1 MTTISFDNSSGFT
14 ARVTPI
20 RRAQHAPKAQAAPKL
35 RITKRGRAVLLVLVA
50 LPLVVAA
57 FLFATNGGGATATL
71 EGSNVPFQF
80 VTVEPG
86 ESLWQVAETI
96 APSSDPRDV
105 IDAIVKLNALES
117 ADVAAGQQLAIPPQY
132 LSH

>member
-1 MTTISFDNSSGFT
+1 MTTISFDSNVFGSNVG

-20 RRAQHAPKAQAAPKL
+20 RPRSQAVPKL
-35 RITKRGRAVLLVLVA
+35 RITKRGRAVLLFLVA

-71 EGSNVPFQF
+71 EGSSVPFQF

-96 APSSDPRDV
+96 SPSSDPRDV

-132 LSH
+132 LQH

>member
-1 MTTISFDNSSGFT
+1 MTTISFDNSNGFT

-20 RRAQHAPKAQAAPKL
+20 RRAQHAPKL
-35 RITKRGRAVLLVLVA
+35 RITKRGRAVLLFLVA

-105 IDAIVKLNALES
+105 IDAIVKLNALDS

-132 LSH
+132 LQH